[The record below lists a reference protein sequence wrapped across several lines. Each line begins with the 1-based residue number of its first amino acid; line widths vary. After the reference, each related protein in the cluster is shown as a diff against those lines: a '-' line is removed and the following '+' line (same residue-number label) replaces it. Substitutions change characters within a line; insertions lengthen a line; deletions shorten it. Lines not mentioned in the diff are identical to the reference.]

1 MMDFSDFLGLA
12 ITLRDGATEAEW
24 RSASSR
30 AYYAAFHVA
39 RRLLHRLGF
48 AVPRADRAHA
58 YLWLRLAN
66 AGHPDVR
73 LAGNRLN
80 HLRGERNAA
89 DYDEHRPWVQVS
101 AARHVQTAE
110 VVIQAVDAAGAEPV
124 RTQITD
130 AMKVYERDVLHDVTW
145 HP

>member
-1 MMDFSDFLGLA
+1 MDFRDYLRLV
-12 ITLRDGATEAEW
+12 ITLRDGTTEAEW

-39 RRLLHRLGF
+39 RRLLLSLAFGI
-48 AVPRADRAHA
+48 PRAERAHA

-66 AGHPDVR
+66 SGHADVD

-89 DYDEHRPWVQVS
+89 DYDEHRVLGQLL

-110 VVIQAVDAAGAEPV
+110 EIIQTLDAAGVEPV

-130 AMKVYERDVLHDVTW
+130 GMKIYERDVLHDVSW

>member
-1 MMDFSDFLGLA
+1 MDFRDYLRLVA
-12 ITLRDGATEAEW
+12 ALRDGTTEAEW

-39 RRLLHRLGF
+39 RRLLLSLGF
-48 AVPRADRAHA
+48 GVARADRAHA
-58 YLWLRLAN
+58 YLWQRLAN
-66 AGHPDVR
+66 AGRPDVE

-89 DYDEHRPWVQVS
+89 DYDEGRPVGQVL

-110 VVIQAVDAAGAEPV
+110 QIIHTLDAAAAEPV
-124 RTQITD
+124 RTQIAD
-130 AMKVYERDVLHDVTW
+130 AMKVYERDVLHDATW